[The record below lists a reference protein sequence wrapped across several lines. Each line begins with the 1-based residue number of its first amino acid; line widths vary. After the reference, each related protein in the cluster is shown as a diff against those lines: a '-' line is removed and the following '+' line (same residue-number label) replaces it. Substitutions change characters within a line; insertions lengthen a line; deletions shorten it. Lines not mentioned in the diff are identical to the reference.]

1 MTSVGSRGSSETRG
15 LGEQAEPAAASLRP
29 GPPALCLAASPG
41 GHLTLLQALSG
52 AFSDVRRVWITGV
65 SSQANALR
73 ASGEEV
79 HILAAW
85 ARDSRGLRGTGANF
99 ASAARLA
106 RLLKPRLVVTSGAG
120 LVVPFALAAR
130 ARGSQLVVIE
140 TMARVTDASLTG
152 RILAP
157 FARKVLVQWPEMRR
171 AHRNASV
178 CRPALLQPPDDGAAS
193 AGPLE
198 DGSVEGTFVSVG
210 TRPEPFDRLLAT
222 VDDAINTGLLPRPVR
237 AQSGASRYLPENY
250 TTTPWMSP
258 QEIDAAIKDSRH
270 VVCHGGAAIMA
281 STVRS
286 GRKPIVMPRMK
297 ARHEHRTQHQQQIVQ
312 RLGDE
317 GLVVPVWD
325 RLEAA
330 HVEAA
335 LERPRLTP
343 GRWSQPSLEA
353 AVRGELESV
362 LAGG

>member
-1 MTSVGSRGSSETRG
+1 MTSVGLRGQAEGRG
-15 LGEQAEPAAASLRP
+15 LGGQAEATGRP
-29 GPPALCLAASPG
+29 PRGGPPELCLAGSPG

-52 AFSDVRRVWITGV
+52 AFSDVRRVWITGA
-65 SSQANALR
+65 SSQANALQ

-79 HILAAW
+79 HVLAAW
-85 ARDSRGLRGTGANF
+85 ARDSRGLRGTRTNF
-99 ASAARLA
+99 VSAARLA
-106 RLLKPRLVVTSGAG
+106 RQLRPRLVVTSGAG

-130 ARGSQLVVIE
+130 ALGSQLVVIE

-157 FARKVLVQWPEMRR
+157 FARKVLVQWPEMRK
-171 AHRNASV
+171 AHRDASV
-178 CRPALLQPPDDGAAS
+178 CRPALLEPQTAGSEAGADL
-193 AGPLE
+193 PE
-198 DGSVEGTFVSVG
+198 EGTFASVG
-210 TRPEPFDRLLAT
+210 TRPEPFDRLLAA
-222 VDDAINTGLLPRPVR
+222 VDHAVGEGLLPQPIR

-250 TTTPWMSP
+250 SATPWMPP
-258 QEIDAAIKDSRH
+258 QKIDAAIRDSRY

-281 STVRS
+281 ATVRS

-325 RLEAA
+325 RLEAS

-335 LERPRLTP
+335 LEQPRLTAD
-343 GRWSQPSLEA
+343 RWSQPSLEA
-353 AVRGELESV
+353 AVRGELEAV